1 MSITDRHL
9 SGRTY
14 NFKNFYPLTMLSLN
28 EMFKESMRKIMAEPS
43 DVKIIT
49 RCENLPYIRGNKND
63 VFVLFEELI
72 KLIVTDKT
80 APSTLFLYIDCEELK
95 VDNKQQHF
103 SEGFNT
109 YVIKFRTNISPTKN
123 WEAEHET
130 ALAKCREIV
139 SAHNAIFLVNSSN
152 QTGCIFSITLPGKY

>member
-1 MSITDRHL
+1 MSITDRQF

-28 EMFKESMRKIMAEPS
+28 EMFKESMRKIMKEPS
-43 DVKIIT
+43 ASKIIT
-49 RCENLPYIRGNKND
+49 RCENLPYIRGNKED
-63 VFVLFEELI
+63 ILVLFEELI
-72 KLIVTDKT
+72 MMIVNDKT
-80 APSTLFLYIDCEELK
+80 APSPLLLYIDCVEVKDDQPL
-95 VDNKQQHF
+95 DI

-109 YVIKFRTNISPTKN
+109 YILKFRTNISPSKN
-123 WEAEHET
+123 WEAEHGK

-139 SAHNAIFLVNSSN
+139 SAHNAIFLINSSN